1 MTTTAQPPATA
12 QPGAA
17 SRVLNVVIATLAHAL
32 VGAAW
37 IVTTVAVMGSL
48 DVVRKMF
55 MNSEFAYDTGRLPQP
70 WVIPIG
76 MAGIW
81 LADRFFR
88 WAMRRAGH
96 GTAAWGPSVIAWC
109 GVFFGVAL
117 GAYLW
122 VPPLQVGEQVGPSAG
137 QSTAWGPLAWL
148 AYYAR
153 PALPAI
159 VGLTTAGLVFA
170 SKNSPLVVAVKAL
183 LSRRRR

>member
-1 MTTTAQPPATA
+1 M
-12 QPGAA
+12 G
-17 SRVLNVVIATLAHAL
+17 SRVVNVFIALIAHAAVGLAWL
-32 VGAAW
+32 VTAL
-37 IVTTVAVMGSL
+37 AVMGSL

-76 MAGIW
+76 LVAIW
-81 LADRFFR
+81 VADRFFR

-96 GTAAWGPSVIAWC
+96 GSAAWGPSVVAWC
-109 GVFFGVAL
+109 GAFLGVAL

-122 VPPLQVGEQVGPSAG
+122 VPPLQAGAQVGPSSG
-137 QSTAWGPLAWL
+137 QSTPWGPLAWA

-153 PALPAI
+153 LGLPAV
-159 VGLTTAGLVFA
+159 VGLITAALVLV

-183 LSRRRR
+183 RDRRRPRRAA